1 MSWLVSK
8 VKEIF
13 SSFTGWS
20 SNSEFDYSGILE
32 KIRNAYFYKTSKGS
46 LQVRQIVNYLS
57 AAIMG
62 TGCNVKASK
71 ETAAWL
77 QAWKKEVSFESK
89 LLDYGRFGQL
99 EGQILIKIDVVE
111 NSANKE
117 KQISFHLLP
126 YYKYRYSIMY
136 DQFGNVESAKY
147 PVGGGKFHEILKEE
161 FAYVNYSANSGM
173 YSPDSETTFPI
184 IAFCMENIEIIEDC
198 KKNWKKLNDI
208 FAKPTPVWETED
220 DGELSRLTRILKG
233 KSVSGESGKKW
244 ENGDGVVTKKAKLT
258 FAQASLEGINSI
270 KDLIVACY
278 EENSF
283 ITGIPI
289 YLIKPEVFSN
299 RATAE
304 ETQDGINQATITD
317 RIKTERLIEDLLSK
331 VAAKENQLNAKSLEP
346 NSITV
351 SLPPNSLAQMKSL
364 ATTLS
369 TLVRD
374 QALTPETLW
383 DLIPEVDSDIEMAR
397 WQKWFGQKQDQGG
410 SDFIRNMLESDGQAT
425 KEETTTDKKAKSQE
439 PVI

>member
-1 MSWLVSK
+1 MSWLSIFSNK
-8 VKEIF
+8 VRDLF

-20 SNSEFDYSGILE
+20 ASSNFDYDGILG
-32 KIRNAYFYKTSKGS
+32 KIRRAYFFKSSKGS

-62 TGCNVKASK
+62 TGCNVKATRK
-71 ETAAWL
+71 TVEWL
-77 QAWKKEVSFESK
+77 KKWKREVSFESK

-99 EGQILIKIDVVE
+99 EGQILLKIDAIE
-111 NSANKE
+111 IDNK
-117 KQISFHLLP
+117 KLISFHLLP
-126 YYKYRYSIMY
+126 FYKYKYTILY
-136 DQFGNVESAKY
+136 DQFGNISSAKY
-147 PVGGGKFHEILKEE
+147 PIGNGEFYEIKKED
-161 FAYVNYSANSGM
+161 FAYVSYSATSGV
-173 YSPDSETTFPI
+173 YSPDDETAFPI
-184 IAFCMENIEIIEDC
+184 VAFCMENIETIEDC
-198 KKNWKKLNDI
+198 KSNWKKLIGI

-220 DGELSRLTRILKG
+220 DFELARLTRILKG
-233 KSVSGESGKKW
+233 KVASGEGGKKW
-244 ENGDGVVTKKAKLT
+244 ENGDGIVTKKAKLS
-258 FAQASLEGINSI
+258 FAQASLDGINSI

-331 VAAKENQLNAKSLEP
+331 IAAKENQLNAAELEP
-346 NSITV
+346 DSITV

-383 DLIPEVDSDIEMAR
+383 DLIPEVDTEVEMNR
-397 WQKWFGQKQDQGG
+397 WQKWYGQKQESTL
-410 SDFIRNMLESDGQAT
+410 SDFMGKMVSDSGKTDPVES
-425 KEETTTDKKAKSQE
+425 KKQQ
-439 PVI
+439 